1 MDEII
6 AKIKEYLHIIN
17 PSITIQGNDLLDFVI
32 GEVLDRVQLYL
43 NSDTIPTRLERIL
56 ANIVNTG
63 LTKANA
69 SISNNGE
76 IDQAVKSI
84 SDNGQSITYADG
96 VKQYF
101 VNATDEELFSG
112 FAGLL
117 SRYRRVKVVY
127 PKNND
132 ESDSW
137 GFLRQDSWGN
147 EW

>member
-1 MDEII
+1 MDDII

-17 PSITIQGNDLLDFVI
+17 PSIVIEHNDLLDFVI

-63 LTKANA
+63 FTKASVSKA
-69 SISNNGE
+69 NNGE
-76 IDQAVKSI
+76 VDQVITSI
-84 SDNGQSITYADG
+84 SDNGQSISYANE

-101 VNATDEELFSG
+101 ATATDDELFSG

-127 PKNND
+127 PANNEEED
-132 ESDSW
+132 
-137 GFLRQDSWGN
+137 N
-147 EW
+147 

>member
-17 PSITIQGNDLLDFVI
+17 PSITIEGNELLDFVI

-63 LTKANA
+63 FTKATINKE
-69 SISNNGE
+69 NNGE
-76 IDQAVKSI
+76 VDQVITTI
-84 SDNGQSITYADG
+84 SDNGQSISYANE

-101 VNATDEELFSG
+101 ATATDDELFSG

-127 PKNND
+127 PKQND
-132 ESDSW
+132 ESDS
-137 GFLRQDSWGN
+137 
-147 EW
+147 

>member
-101 VNATDEELFSG
+101 ATATDEELFSG

-132 ESDSW
+132 ESDS
-137 GFLRQDSWGN
+137 
-147 EW
+147 

>member
-17 PSITIQGNDLLDFVI
+17 PSITIEGNDLLNFVI

-63 LTKANA
+63 LAKANA
-69 SISNNGE
+69 SISNDGE
-76 IDQAVKSI
+76 VDQVITSI
-84 SDNGQSITYADG
+84 SDNGQSISYANE
-96 VKQYF
+96 VRQYF
-101 VNATDEELFSG
+101 ATATDDELFSG

-132 ESDSW
+132 E
-137 GFLRQDSWGN
+137 QDS
-147 EW
+147 